1 MKLRKYRVTVMHNHG
16 AMLTGVYENIEA
28 ETKEHALHIV
38 RERLKEKYKSEILD
52 NTYVVEEME

>member
-1 MKLRKYRVTVMHNHG
+1 MHNHG

-38 RERLKEKYKSEILD
+38 RERLKEKYKREILD